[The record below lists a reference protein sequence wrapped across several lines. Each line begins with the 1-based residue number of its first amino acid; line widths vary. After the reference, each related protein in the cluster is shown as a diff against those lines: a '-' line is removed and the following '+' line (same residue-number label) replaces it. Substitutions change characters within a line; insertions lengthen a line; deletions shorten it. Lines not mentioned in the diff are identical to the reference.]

1 MNRERIALSIE
12 LTATAE
18 GKPPSEFRLFKP
30 GKNKTTKG
38 TFVYSEASE
47 KACAE
52 FAAEMGRELMIDY
65 EHASL
70 RAEHAI
76 DPAKAGEAAGWFSVD
91 ARKDGLWATNVS
103 WTDDAAARLSARKFR
118 YFSPVITFDTK
129 TKEVTGVFNA
139 ALTGNPAT
147 LGQAPL
153 VASITTQE
161 KPPMLK
167 LATLVSLAAD
177 ATEDAIAVKVEKLR
191 DERELLMAST
201 GKSTVAE
208 ATSTI
213 AAWKSGAETA
223 TVLTAK
229 LAQAEAAAKQAE
241 VDAVVKK
248 AVEEKRATPAMVA
261 TLTSMGLRDLVE
273 LKGFIEAL
281 PKVVGEP
288 AKQKSSNEASTTL
301 SAEELQVCKLTN
313 TKPEDFAKT
322 KARLAAAAQA

>member
-38 TFVYSEASE
+38 TFIYSEASE

-147 LGQAPL
+147 LGQTPL
-153 VASITTQE
+153 VASATTQE
-161 KPPMLK
+161 KPMLK
-167 LATLVSLAAD
+167 LAALVSLAAD

-191 DERELLMAST
+191 DERELLMAAT

-229 LAQAEAAAKQAE
+229 LAQAEASAKQAE

-248 AVEEKRATPAMVA
+248 AVEDKKATPAMVA
-261 TLTSMGLRDLVE
+261 TLTSMGLRDLTE
-273 LKGFIEAL
+273 LKSFIEAM
-281 PKVVGEP
+281 PRVVGAP
-288 AKQKSSNEASTTL
+288 AQQKASTEGSTSL
-301 SAEELQVCKLTN
+301 TAEELQVCKLTN

-322 KARLAAAAQA
+322 KARLAAAQA